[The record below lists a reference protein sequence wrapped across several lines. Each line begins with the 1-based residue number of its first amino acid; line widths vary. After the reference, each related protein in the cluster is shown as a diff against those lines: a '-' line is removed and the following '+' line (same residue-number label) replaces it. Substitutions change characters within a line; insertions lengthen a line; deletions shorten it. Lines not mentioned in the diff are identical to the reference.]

1 MLRYLSLVDHE
12 RTGHPTAYLCILC
25 GLACHS
31 ADSLISHGDRQHP
44 RITTYLCR
52 YGTCITIFKKKIVR
66 LTKEAPF

>member
-1 MLRYLSLVDHE
+1 VDHE
-12 RTGHPTAYLCILC
+12 RTGHPAAYLCILC

-52 YGTCITIFKKKIVR
+52 YIPIFK
-66 LTKEAPF
+66 TKQATF